1 MKIGMEKS
9 TTEEKNE
16 VIKPDLSKV
25 AIKKANQA
33 VIPANGIINSKIDP
47 NLVTFLTPAN
57 ST

>member
-1 MKIGMEKS
+1 MEKS